1 MRVGQLLSP
10 QSLQFFVVK
19 KGLDPKVV
27 VHTKSLEFLGQREV
41 CKDHV
46 MDLSQS
52 NQSSSKE
59 DQISYDI
66 PVVLTGSHPQTSLE
80 KA

>member
-1 MRVGQLLSP
+1 MIEE
-10 QSLQFFVVK
+10 
-19 KGLDPKVV
+19 GLDPKVV
-27 VHTKSLEFLGQREV
+27 VHPQGLELLGQGEV

-52 NQSSSKE
+52 DQSSSKE

-66 PVVLTGSHPQTSLE
+66 PVVLTGSHLPTSLG